1 MVAIGDT
8 SCCKDDTP
16 CRFFQPAPAGNRTVG
31 NEAFLA
37 KWRGQVALPAGK
49 WQQPYLTTVN
59 RAALGRSVSVAA
71 AGVIAGKVP
80 RW

>member
-1 MVAIGDT
+1 M
-8 SCCKDDTP
+8 
-16 CRFFQPAPAGNRTVG
+16 G

>member
-1 MVAIGDT
+1 MTHRTDF
-8 SCCKDDTP
+8 S
-16 CRFFQPAPAGNRTVG
+16 NRRRRGTARWVG

-49 WQQPYLTTVN
+49 WQRPYLTTVN

-71 AGVIAGKVP
+71 AGVIAGRVP